1 MVVILFFLHN
11 HLHFFCSSYPHVY
24 LILPTLIEQ
33 YSKEQGQTVTILEET
48 SDLETNVLQSTE
60 EVVPSKDSI
69 SPSLVEEAS
78 ELIIHNVVREE
89 VTLDVAIEGDSKIEG
104 KEDSMKFTAVNNK
117 FTFIYNYHFYFS
129 DLVLHALSIFMP
141 CLLTTNRTTR

>member
-11 HLHFFCSSYPHVY
+11 HLYFFCSSYLHVY

-69 SPSLVEEAS
+69 SLSLVEEAS

-104 KEDSMKFTAVNNK
+104 KEDSMKFTAGNN
-117 FTFIYNYHFYFS
+117 
-129 DLVLHALSIFMP
+129 
-141 CLLTTNRTTR
+141 

>member
-11 HLHFFCSSYPHVY
+11 HLHFFSSFYPHVY

-33 YSKEQGQTVTILEET
+33 YTKEQGQTVTILEET

-60 EVVPSKDSI
+60 EVVPSKNSI
-69 SPSLVEEAS
+69 SLSLVEEAS
-78 ELIIHNVVREE
+78 ELIIHNVVPEE

-104 KEDSMKFTAVNNK
+104 KEDSMKFTAGNNK
-117 FTFIYNYHFYFS
+117 FTIIYNYHFYFS
-129 DLVLHALSIFMP
+129 DLVLHALSII
-141 CLLTTNRTTR
+141 